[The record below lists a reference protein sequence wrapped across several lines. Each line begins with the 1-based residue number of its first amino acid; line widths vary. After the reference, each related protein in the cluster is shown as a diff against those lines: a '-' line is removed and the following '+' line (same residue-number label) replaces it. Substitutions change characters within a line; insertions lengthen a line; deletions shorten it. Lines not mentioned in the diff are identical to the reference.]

1 MGLRI
6 LRAPL
11 YGATW
16 KVEADSAAVENW
28 VQRQSEH
35 VYRKMLP
42 SLVRFF
48 EYGVDGGEL
57 VYAARK
63 VNGKTRIHF
72 KEYLNVH
79 PRDLQPILHP
89 RAASR
94 MVCLRV
100 GNIEGA
106 GTLILDR
113 RHSFFF
119 RGEAE
124 YGVWWGRPRLAGAY
138 SPWFDKAARHAAN
151 DMLRLYYRKAAFRGP
166 TMWYPPGETDM
177 GGPETGSRPMA
188 NQDIAR
194 EIVEK
199 FETGGVMA
207 LPSIYDDKGNALW
220 RWEDP
225 KTFSELS
232 GLQDYKKMLDRD
244 ILVGLGIPPELVDAA
259 TVGSGYS
266 GRAIPAQVFFT
277 SMDETVALILDA
289 IDRQV
294 LRWLVK
300 ANFGPQGYVIKPI
313 SLAKQVADGPPQPG
327 APGAGMPQPGGG
339 PPPYVGPRGG
349 HGHLDPRT
357 GRPVSL
363 RADPA
368 VGPAEAR
375 RLWDATAAP
384 VLVAATTP
392 EPVRLSLASA
402 FDEEAHPRGQPG
414 NAGQFAPV
422 HAHRATLAGHTPAAK
437 AIDAALA
444 NGGDNPR
451 KVRKELGHRH
461 AEMAEHMHPDDEAG
475 YAAMMERIGVKSLHA
490 PGETKPFDPET
501 MHSDHGVSSGAP
513 VKVVRRGWTGL
524 YGHAGTGHD
533 LTGNNF
539 QRAHVVPAGPR

>member
-1 MGLRI
+1 MAAPEDITRPAKLAGYRPNVLAGSLYGMWVDGRPPFTWWYADRMRQDPQVQMGLRI

-42 SLVRFF
+42 SVVRFF

-57 VYAARK
+57 VYAARQ
-63 VNGKTRIHF
+63 VGGKTRIHF

-89 RAASR
+89 RAPGR
-94 MVCLRV
+94 MVCLGV
-100 GNIEGA
+100 GNVEGTGA
-106 GTLILDR
+106 LYLDR

-138 SPWFDKAARHAAN
+138 APWFDKASRHAAN
-151 DMLRLYYRKAAFRGP
+151 DMLRLYYRKASFRGP
-166 TMWYPPGETDM
+166 TMWYPPGETNM
-177 GGPETGSRPMA
+177 GGPETGDRYMS

-194 EIVEK
+194 ELVEK

-207 LPSIYDDKGNALW
+207 LPSIFDDKGNSFW

-225 KTFSELS
+225 KSFTEMS

-294 LRWLVK
+294 LRWLVR
-300 ANFGPQGYVIKPI
+300 ANFGRVGYVIKPN
-313 SLAKQVADGPPQPG
+313 SLAQQVAAGPPQPG
-327 APGAGMPQPGGG
+327 MPGAGAPQQPGG
-339 PPPYVGPRGG
+339 PTPYQGPRGG
-349 HGHLDPRT
+349 HGHVDPRT
-357 GRPVSL
+357 GRPVYDRKPRVRLSL

-368 VGPAEAR
+368 VGAAEAR
-375 RLWDATAAP
+375 RLWDEAGGPILAP
-384 VLVAATTP
+384 VG
-392 EPVRLSLASA
+392 AS
-402 FDEEAHPRGQPG
+402 
-414 NAGQFAPV
+414 
-422 HAHRATLAGHTPAAK
+422 
-437 AIDAALA
+437 
-444 NGGDNPR
+444 
-451 KVRKELGHRH
+451 
-461 AEMAEHMHPDDEAG
+461 
-475 YAAMMERIGVKSLHA
+475 
-490 PGETKPFDPET
+490 
-501 MHSDHGVSSGAP
+501 
-513 VKVVRRGWTGL
+513 
-524 YGHAGTGHD
+524 
-533 LTGNNF
+533 
-539 QRAHVVPAGPR
+539 